1 MRGPPVPL
9 RLLRT
14 SPLKF
19 VMVNGAGEGRGEAH
33 GGAAGGAGGR
43 AAIPCGG
50 WRRAL
55 AADCDAR
62 RRRARGLTA
71 PYCVCVCV
79 CLAAG
84 PALGALDEVHGP
96 RVHRESPNITS
107 LQRQLQEAVLM
118 GDTKLL
124 NITNLITAGADP
136 NGYDEL
142 HMTPLHWAVIKG
154 QRLCVELLLQR
165 GAHTDVRD
173 SSDRTPMH
181 FVAIYGWFFFP
192 ECASRRSCAL
202 PHAS

>member
-1 MRGPPVPL
+1 MR
-9 RLLRT
+9 
-14 SPLKF
+14 
-19 VMVNGAGEGRGEAH
+19 NGAA
-33 GGAAGGAGGR
+33 GAGVEKGVASGGAGGK

-62 RRRARGLTA
+62 RRRVHGLTA
-71 PYCVCVCV
+71 PYSLCVCVCI
-79 CLAAG
+79 AAG

-96 RVHRESPNITS
+96 RVHRESPDITS
-107 LQRQLQEAVLM
+107 LQRQLQDAVLM

-136 NGYDEL
+136 NGYDEF

-181 FVAIYGWFFFP
+181 FVAIYGWFFF
-192 ECASRRSCAL
+192 SRVRRSCAL